1 METLRHWEEMLF
13 SSLNTF
19 SQTIFNV
26 LPSLIG
32 AMILLLVGW
41 LIAKGISV
49 AIERI
54 LQSKTLAGVT
64 ERLNRMAMLQH
75 SDVSLDSAQIISRF
89 VYWLILLLFL
99 VAASET
105 LGWTAV
111 SLALNNLI
119 SYLPALLSAIVI
131 TLIGLYLAQTVRSVI
146 QAALHSL
153 QVGAAKLISNLAF
166 YLIATIVVL
175 TALEQAGVDT
185 SIVTANL
192 TLIIGAIVGAFAISF
207 AIASRHVL
215 ENILAAFY
223 GRKNFA
229 VGDKIRLGG
238 NPLGGTS
245 LGGTSQDTVE
255 GIIVDIDGVSV
266 VVNTGDAEVVLPAQV
281 LISERIEKMG

>member
-1 METLRHWEEMLF
+1 MLF
-13 SSLNTF
+13 SSLTTF

-26 LPSLIG
+26 LPNVIG
-32 AMILLLVGW
+32 ALLLLLVGW
-41 LIAKGISV
+41 LIAKGMSTVIQ
-49 AIERI
+49 RI

-64 ERLNRMAMLQH
+64 SRLNRLTMLQH
-75 SDVSLDSAQIISRF
+75 SDLSVNSAQIISRF
-89 VYWLILLLFL
+89 VYWLVLLIFF

-119 SYLPALLSAIVI
+119 NYLPALLSAIVI
-131 TLIGLYLAQTVRSVI
+131 ALIGLYLAQTVRAII

-166 YLIATIVVL
+166 YLIATIVIL

-215 ENILAAFY
+215 ENILASFY
-223 GRKNFA
+223 SRKNFT
-229 VGDKIRLGG
+229 VGDKIRVG
-238 NPLGGTS
+238 PPWTRDKS
-245 LGGTSQDTVE
+245 LGGKTLDAVE
-255 GIIVDIDGVSV
+255 GIIVRIDGISV
-266 VVNTGDAEVVLPAQV
+266 VVDTGDTEVVLPAQTLV
-281 LISERIEKMG
+281 SERIEKLG

>member
-1 METLRHWEEMLF
+1 METLHQWEDMLF
-13 SSLNTF
+13 SSLTTL
-19 SQTIFNV
+19 SQTIFSV
-26 LPSLIG
+26 LPNVIG
-32 AMILLLVGW
+32 ALLLLLVGW
-41 LIAKGISV
+41 LIAKGISL
-49 AIERI
+49 AIQRI

-64 ERLNRMAMLQH
+64 ERLNRLALLQR
-75 SDVSLDSAQIISRF
+75 SDLSLDSVQIISRF
-89 VYWLILLLFL
+89 VYWLILLIFF

-119 SYLPALLSAIVI
+119 NYLPALLSAIVI
-131 TLIGLYLAQTVRSVI
+131 ALIGLYLAQTVRTVI

-153 QVGAAKLISNLAF
+153 QIGAAKLISSLAF

-223 GRKNFA
+223 SRKNFA
-229 VGDKIRLGG
+229 VGDKIRLE
-238 NPLGGTS
+238 TI
-245 LGGTSQDTVE
+245 E
-255 GIIVDIDGVSV
+255 GVIVRLDGISV
-266 VVNTGDAEVVLPAQV
+266 VVDTGGSEVVLPAQTLV
-281 LISERIEKMG
+281 SERIEKLG